1 MKSQVGSPL
10 VTKDHKQ
17 ITEAD
22 WKFRQNAAQFARQ
35 GYSIAGPVPVPLLE
49 RSADG
54 DLKVGE
60 LSASVRCVE
69 KSVSA
74 RPGFMVSAVGSVG
87 LTCQSCGAE
96 FDLPINSQSTIYV
109 AHDAAELASWEDEA
123 FECIEGNEKTSA
135 LELVEDELL
144 LAVPYIPRC
153 QKCEALITPHTVELN

>member
-1 MKSQVGSPL
+1 MVA
-10 VTKDHKQ
+10 KDNKQ

-35 GYSIAGPVPVPLLE
+35 GYSIVGTIPLPLLE
-49 RSADG
+49 RSSDG

-60 LSASVRCVE
+60 MSGSVRCVE
-69 KSVSA
+69 KSVST
-74 RPGFMVSAVGSVG
+74 RSGFVVSAVGSVG
-87 LTCQSCGAE
+87 LTCQICGAE

-144 LAVPYIPRC
+144 LAVPFIPRC
-153 QKCEALITPHTVELN
+153 LKCEVDPAM

>member
-1 MKSQVGSPL
+1 MVA
-10 VTKDHKQ
+10 KDHKQ

-35 GYSIAGPVPVPLLE
+35 GYSIAGAIPVDLLE
-49 RSADG
+49 RSSDG

-60 LSASVRCVE
+60 MSGSVCGVE

-74 RPGFMVSAVGSVG
+74 RPGFMVSAKGSVG
-87 LTCQSCGAE
+87 LICQSCGAD
-96 FDLPINSQSTIYV
+96 FDLPVDSSSTIYV

-144 LAVPYIPRC
+144 LAVPFIPRC
-153 QKCEALITPHTVELN
+153 EKCEALIAPQAVEFN